1 MISTLLVDERLAA
14 EARVVA
20 AIKGTNLDQLV
31 HDYLESIIHQQKAGS
46 SFAEFTAL
54 SGQGK
59 TNTWRFN
66 RDELHERT

>member
-1 MISTLLVDERLAA
+1 MTTTLLVDERLVA

-20 AIKGTNLDQLV
+20 ASKGQNLNHLV
-31 HDYLESIIHQQKAGS
+31 NDYLETMIHQQKAGF

-59 TNTWRFN
+59 STTWAFN
-66 RDELHERT
+66 REELHERT

>member
-1 MISTLLVDERLAA
+1 MITTLLVDEKLVA

-20 AIKGTNLDQLV
+20 AIKGTNLNQLV
-31 HDYLESIIHQQKAGS
+31 HDYLATIIHQQKAGA

-59 TNTWRFN
+59 AHTWTFN